1 LQESWGSKNNR
12 FDIRLNNQ
20 RMPFEDILYDSSR
33 ICVEM
38 AGEVISEKPD
48 LFAEAFALVRENK
61 GTVSSRAS
69 RAIFFGFCKDPSII
83 DPYIA
88 EIIDVTLII
97 ENTSIRQN
105 LLRLLTEIELT
116 QDTHKIGTL
125 IDNCFKW
132 IDSIESTP
140 AIKVYSLEI
149 VYRLS
154 QKIPELQN
162 ELKDTIENQMEQ
174 SSVGF
179 KSRGGRI
186 LKKLYKL

>member
-1 LQESWGSKNNR
+1 
-12 FDIRLNNQ
+12 
-20 RMPFEDILYDSSR
+20 MPFEDILYDSSR

-38 AGEVISEKPD
+38 AGEVISAKPD

-69 RAIFFGFCKDPSII
+69 RAIFFSFSNNPGII
-83 DPYIA
+83 DPFIA
-88 EIIDVTLII
+88 DIVDATLTI

-105 LLRLLTEIELT
+105 LLRLLSELELT
-116 QDTHKIGTL
+116 EDTHQIGTL
-125 IDNCFKW
+125 IDNCFRW

-149 VYRLS
+149 VYKLS
-154 QKIPELQN
+154 RKIPELQN
-162 ELKDTIENQMEQ
+162 ELINTIENQMEL
-174 SSVGF
+174 SSAGF
-179 KSRGGRI
+179 KSRGGRL